1 MIREFGERIY
11 FAHTRNTIF
20 TGTRQFYDYYHAE
33 GDLSILK
40 VMKAFK
46 DIEFAGPLRPDHGR
60 IIWGEQGQPGYGLYD
75 SVIGGACLWELWQGL
90 DGVEAD
96 V

>member
-1 MIREFGERIY
+1 
-11 FAHTRNTIF
+11 
-20 TGTRQFYDYYHAE
+20 
-33 GDLSILK
+33 
-40 VMKAFK
+40 MKAFK

-60 IIWGEQGQPGYGLYD
+60 IIWGEQGQPGYGLYN
-75 SVIGGACLWELWQGL
+75 SVIGAACLRELWQGL